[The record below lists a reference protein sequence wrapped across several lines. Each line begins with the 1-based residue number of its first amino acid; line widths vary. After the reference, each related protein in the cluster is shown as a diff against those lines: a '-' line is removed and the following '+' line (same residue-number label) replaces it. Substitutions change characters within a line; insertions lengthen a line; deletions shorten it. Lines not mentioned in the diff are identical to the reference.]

1 LSSDIAAEYRARAGV
16 DRLTG
21 HNAPVTRV
29 AVLDDYQRRAAGYA
43 DWDSLGDG
51 IGVDFM
57 HEPIP
62 RERLA
67 ERLAGYEV
75 LVLMRERT
83 RFDEELLAQLP
94 RLQLVVTTGMRNASL
109 DVDHLVGRD
118 VVVCG
123 TAGISSPSS
132 GGVPSTAEVAWAL
145 ILAVLKRVTIED
157 RAIRAGRWQTDVPA
171 NLGGATLGLAGLG
184 HLGASMIGPARAF
197 GMEVIAWSQHLTN
210 DRAAEVGAQA
220 VSKDELLGRSDV
232 VSIHLVL
239 SERTRGLFGAY
250 ELSQMR
256 RTAVLINTSRG
267 PIVDERALVDAL
279 GDGTIAGAGLD
290 VYDTEPL
297 PVGHVL
303 TNFDNVVLLP
313 HLGYVSEASMRNMY
327 QQVVEDIAA
336 WRDGAPIRTL
346 PASSR

>member
-1 LSSDIAAEYRARAGV
+1 
-16 DRLTG
+16 
-21 HNAPVTRV
+21 VTRV

-51 IGVDFM
+51 IDVDFF
-57 HEPIP
+57 HEAIP

-83 RFDEELLAQLP
+83 RFDQEVLAQLP

-109 DVDHLVGRD
+109 DVDHLVGRG
-118 VVVCG
+118 VVVSG
-123 TAGISSPSS
+123 TAGISSPSP

-157 RAIRAGRWQTDVPA
+157 RAIRAGRWQTDLPA
-171 NLGGATLGLAGLG
+171 NLGGTTLGLAGLG

-197 GMEVIAWSQHLTN
+197 GMDVIAWSQHLTE
-210 DRAAEVGAQA
+210 DRAAEVGAEA

-232 VSIHLVL
+232 LSIHLVL
-239 SERTRGLFGAY
+239 SERTRGLFGAH
-250 ELSQMR
+250 ELAQMR

-279 GDGTIAGAGLD
+279 ADGTIAGAGLD

-297 PVGHVL
+297 PAGHVL
-303 TNFDNVVLLP
+303 TNLGNVVLLP
-313 HLGYVSEASMRNMY
+313 HLGYVSEAAMRNMY
-327 QQVVEDIAA
+327 EQVVEAIAG

-346 PASSR
+346 PAA